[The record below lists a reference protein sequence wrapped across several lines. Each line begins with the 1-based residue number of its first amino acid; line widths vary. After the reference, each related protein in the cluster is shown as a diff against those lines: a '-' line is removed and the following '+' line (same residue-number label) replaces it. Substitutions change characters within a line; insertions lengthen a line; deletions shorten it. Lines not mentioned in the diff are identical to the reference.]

1 MVGTAQLRLSKA
13 DPARRGPMQCLNH
26 VSALRLGMLQ
36 ILFFMLGLI
45 VSDHFVHVVCST
57 VSLGSL
63 LRRTGSSYVDLIE
76 GHVDLLT
83 KLLFFSEWQKASDLE
98 HFSVPLSPHSCALMF
113 RQCTKFTLVV
123 QKKTTVIGLRSTDKW
138 SQTQLTQ
145 RKVCY
150 PRL

>member
-1 MVGTAQLRLSKA
+1 MSQPCLSA
-13 DPARRGPMQCLNH
+13 PSRDA
-26 VSALRLGMLQ
+26 VDT
-36 ILFFMLGLI
+36 FFMLGLI

-98 HFSVPLSPHSCALMF
+98 HFSVPLSPQSCALMF

-138 SQTQLTQ
+138 S
-145 RKVCY
+145 
-150 PRL
+150 